1 MIRMIRTM
9 LLVAVAGI
17 GACMTQAQAQGAP
30 PDADNRYSYNR
41 VDDGYVRLDMR
52 TGQVSLCSR
61 GRSGWSCQLAPD
73 DRAAFENEIARLQA
87 ENVALKKALLE
98 RGLPLPG
105 GVSEPPAARAPD
117 RDLKLPG
124 DAEVD
129 RAMSFIERVW
139 RRLIEMMANIQRD
152 LKKS

>member
-1 MIRMIRTM
+1 MIRI
-9 LLVAVAGI
+9 LCIVVLALAGVTL
-17 GACMTQAQAQGAP
+17 ARAQGAP

-41 VDDGYVRLDMR
+41 VDDGYVRLDLR

-61 GRSGWSCQLAPD
+61 RPSGWSCQLVPD
-73 DRAAFENEIARLQA
+73 DRAALEHEIARLQA
-87 ENVALKKALLE
+87 EGAALKRALLD
-98 RGLPLPG
+98 RGLPLPS
-105 GVSEPPAARAPD
+105 GVTPPAVAGTPD
-117 RDLKLPG
+117 QELKVPG

-129 RAMSFIERVW
+129 RVMGFVERVW

>member
-1 MIRMIRTM
+1 MIRITRTM
-9 LLVAVAGI
+9 LVAVALA
-17 GACMTQAQAQGAP
+17 GAALAGARAQGTP
-30 PDADNRYSYNR
+30 PDADNGRYSYNR
-41 VDDGYVRLDMR
+41 VDDGYVRLDLR
-52 TGQVSLCSR
+52 TGQVSLCTR
-61 GRSGWSCQLAPD
+61 RASGWSCQLAPD

>member
-1 MIRMIRTM
+1 MIRTL
-9 LLVAVAGI
+9 LLVAGLT
-17 GACMTQAQAQGAP
+17 ACVTHAQAQGGP
-30 PDADNRYSYNR
+30 PDADNNRYSYNR

-73 DRAAFENEIARLQA
+73 DRVAFESEIARLLA
-87 ENVALKKALLE
+87 ENAALKKALLE

-105 GVSEPPAARAPD
+105 GVSAPAARAPEPE
-117 RDLKLPG
+117 LKLPG
-124 DAEVD
+124 DAELD

-152 LKKS
+152 LRKS